1 MREKRNFAAR
11 TQAPKHREVR
21 KKYFLVYEGQ
31 ETEEGKQ
38 CRSSDIRNALPD
50 LNM

>member
-31 ETEEGKQ
+31 ETED
-38 CRSSDIRNALPD
+38 RYFTAVND
-50 LNM
+50 LKNELKIKE